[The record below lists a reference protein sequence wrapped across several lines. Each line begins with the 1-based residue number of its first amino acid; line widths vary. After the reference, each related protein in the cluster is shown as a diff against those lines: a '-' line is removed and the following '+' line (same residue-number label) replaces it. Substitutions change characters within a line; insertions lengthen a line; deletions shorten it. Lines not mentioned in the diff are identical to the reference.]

1 MMRLLFKKILCP
13 KNAGAAIGSP
23 QPEAAAEETVFSES
37 LSYISAT
44 STASHCIFVLHTS
57 TFCTAAKETVFSFAF
72 LQVALWTALYVARQ
86 PNASFAK

>member
-13 KNAGAAIGSP
+13 KNAGAAIGLE
-23 QPEAAAEETVFSES
+23 PEAAAEETVFSES

-44 STASHCIFVLHTS
+44 STASHCIFVFHIS
-57 TFCTAAKETVFSFAF
+57 TICTAAGF

-86 PNASFAK
+86 ANASFAK